1 MEWAMLWFFLFP
13 VVYFLHELEELVGFE
28 QRKRQGIKKLPKR
41 LQNPLTSLSFAKF
54 FKAILIETFLMLLIW
69 IGSRSVESSFW
80 FAVSIVFTFHFLFHL
95 LQALFFR
102 NRTLW
107 AKSSIFLFPI
117 GIFFIIKTFPELY
130 SEHFLRELLIAGVL
144 MLLFFSFLIF
154 FFRMKK
160 DCFLGEKS

>member
-1 MEWAMLWFFLFP
+1 MLWFFLFP
-13 VVYFLHELEELVGFE
+13 IVYFFHELEEVVGFE

-102 NRTLW
+102 NRTL
-107 AKSSIFLFPI
+107 
-117 GIFFIIKTFPELY
+117 
-130 SEHFLRELLIAGVL
+130 
-144 MLLFFSFLIF
+144 
-154 FFRMKK
+154 
-160 DCFLGEKS
+160 